1 MKLFLNFLSPLSFW
15 EKIALL
21 LIVIALTSLLID
33 FLLKVV
39 KTKKNSK
46 MLKKYLELKNEK
58 WDELIKI
65 LTDDNEFDELYVSN
79 KLQMDISNFDARYR
93 DLIYHELLIVKSI
106 KDINNSNYKTVLD
119 LLRNKR

>member
-93 DLIYHELLIVKSI
+93 DLIYLELLIVKSI
-106 KDINNSNYKTVLD
+106 KDINSSNYKTVLD

>member
-106 KDINNSNYKTVLD
+106 KDINSSNYKTVLD